1 MQTEQLLPIVID
13 ALEDL
18 KAQEIK
24 VLDVRGMSS
33 ITDYMII
40 ASGSSNRQ
48 VAAIADNVTKK
59 VKEQG
64 YRPLGEEG
72 ANEGEWVLVDLG
84 DIIVHVMQPQV
95 RDFYQL
101 EKLWGELGKTDAH
114 ATA

>member
-114 ATA
+114 VTA

>member
-101 EKLWGELGKTDAH
+101 EKLWGELGKSDAH

>member
-48 VAAIADNVTKK
+48 VAAIAGNVSKK
-59 VKEQG
+59 AKEHG
-64 YRPLGEEG
+64 CRPLGEEG
-72 ANEGEWVLVDLG
+72 TSEGEWVLVDLG